1 MLRDRAVSRIQQA
14 LGFRDDKKAEI
25 VDALQD
31 AQEFLEEAAML
42 PFFLRTEVASIT
54 TIIGEERVEVPDDFI
69 REWDE
74 DALWYFD
81 GTAPAADQWVNLV
94 KEELEILRKD
104 QPGDG
109 APVAYSLDNRY
120 FRIFPTPDEIFTLKS
135 IYYKHD
141 AILTTNIENL
151 WLDHAPFL
159 LIGMAGTQLA
169 VGFRDSDAITLFAK
183 WEAEGK
189 TALLA
194 SSIARD
200 LNNRKLQMGGS
211 N

>member
-14 LGFRDDKKAEI
+14 LGFRGDKDAEI

-31 AQEFLEEAAML
+31 AQERLEEGAEL
-42 PFFLRTEVASIT
+42 PFFLRTEVSSVT
-54 TIIGEERVEVPDDFI
+54 TIEDDERVEVPGDFI

-74 DALWYFD
+74 DALWYFKSS
-81 GTAPAADQWVNLV
+81 AVAAEQWTNLV
-94 KEELEILRKD
+94 KEELEILRED
-104 QPGDG
+104 QPGSG
-109 APVAYSLDNRY
+109 APVAYSLGNKY
-120 FRIFPTPDEIFTLKS
+120 FRIFPTPDDTYTLKM

-141 AILTTNIENL
+141 ALLDTNIENL

-159 LIGMAGTQLA
+159 LIGMAGVQLA
-169 VGFRDSDAITLFAK
+169 TAFRDAGALSLFVK

-189 TALLA
+189 VDLLA
-194 SSIARD
+194 SSVARD
-200 LNNRKLQMGGS
+200 LGNRQLQMGGP